1 MTDEQK
7 EIEVGH
13 KIADA
18 VEKVLCR
25 LNAESGASPASV
37 VGGAMEAA
45 IRLMRRD
52 GMSDG
57 AIAFYMLDLSD
68 CFTKGHGDDI
78 PAPSLPN

>member
-25 LNAESGASPASV
+25 LIAKSGASPASV

-52 GMSDG
+52 GMTDF
-57 AIAFYMLDLSD
+57 AIGQYLSDLSEA
-68 CFTKGHGDDI
+68 FMKGAPADI
-78 PAPSLPN
+78 PQPKHLN